1 VPIKIQSDLPA
12 RAVLEDENV
21 DLIISDRAVMQ
32 DIRPIKLLFLNLM
45 PKKEETEIQFAR
57 LLGNSPLQIELT
69 LMTTASYKPRNTEP
83 GYLRRFYRSLD
94 DVRDEFFDGIIITG
108 APVEQLDFEDVNYWQ
123 ELVAIMDWSRD
134 HCFRRL
140 GICWGGQALLYHFHQ
155 IKKHLIGQK
164 LFGVFDHK
172 LTENASR
179 LMKGFTDSFPMP
191 VSRFTE
197 NRSEEIQRH
206 QGLDILA
213 ESPDAGPGIVRH
225 HDTGDLY
232 VLNHLEYDAHTL
244 AAEYHRDQMEGLET
258 ALPLNYFP
266 NDDPDHAPVNYW
278 RPFAFLFITNWIH
291 DLYQS
296 TPFDLSTLH
305 KPD

>member
-1 VPIKIQSDLPA
+1 MPIKIQSDLPA
-12 RAVLEDENV
+12 REVLENENV
-21 DLIISDRAVMQ
+21 DLIISDRAVVQ

-83 GYLRRFYRSLD
+83 GYLRRFYRSLEDVKD
-94 DVRDEFFDGIIITG
+94 DYFDGIIVTG
-108 APVEQLDFEDVNYWQ
+108 APVEKLAFEDVNYWQ
-123 ELVAIMDWSRD
+123 ELVEIMDWSRK

-140 GICWGGQALLYHFHQ
+140 GICWGGQALLYHFHHIQ
-155 IKKHLIGQK
+155 KHLIEDK

-172 LTENASR
+172 LAENMTR

-191 VSRFTE
+191 VSRYTE
-197 NRSEEIQRH
+197 NRSQEINSH
-206 QGLDILA
+206 QGLEILA
-213 ESPDAGPGIVRH
+213 ESPVVGPGIVRH
-225 HDTGDLY
+225 RDTGDLY
-232 VLNHLEYDAHTL
+232 VLNHLEYDAQTL
-244 AAEYHRDQMEGLET
+244 AAEYKRDRNEGLDT
-258 ALPLNYFP
+258 PLPVNYFP
-266 NDDPDHAPVNYW
+266 DDNPDQAPVNYW

-296 TPFDLSTLH
+296 TPFDLTTLGRQ
-305 KPD
+305 D